1 MRTLAYNI
9 DPLLSENV
17 SHASQAQLN
26 AIAELAEGLP
36 QFRHLVLTT
45 SPELELTGSPAGL
58 ELQRLPIPGSL
69 FMSRKWMY
77 RKRLEKWLLSN
88 AVTAWITTDPNT
100 IWKNMGAPAILL
112 ANASQLLGG
121 LKLDRESGVS
131 RQQPDWMHSRL
142 IILPYEADR
151 QALLKAFPQLESKCR
166 VILPALEEPLEP
178 ISWSE
183 QEQVKLRYSGGRDY
197 FLYAGELAEEQE
209 LIHLLKAYSLV
220 KKWLMTGMPLILA
233 GPATDYTPTFEKLLA
248 KYKYRADVSVYSS
261 LETREIQELVA
272 GAYTLVLPSRHPDL
286 AYPLEWAF
294 AAGTPALSIDTPA
307 LNELAASA
315 TMTSPPGDQDQ
326 LAHNMMILYKDE
338 HKRSALIEAG
348 RKRAEI
354 LNRSFALE
362 QYRTA
367 IQKLLADIG

>member
-9 DPLLSENV
+9 DPLLAENV
-17 SHASQAQLN
+17 SHAAQAQLN
-26 AIAELAEGLP
+26 AIADLAEGLP
-36 QFRHLVLTT
+36 HFRHLVLTT
-45 SPELELTGSPAGL
+45 SPELELEGSSSLL
-58 ELQRLPIPGSL
+58 ELHRLPVPGSL

-77 RKRLEKWLLSN
+77 RKKLEKWLRSN
-88 AVTAWITTDPNT
+88 AIAAWITTDPGTVWN
-100 IWKNMGAPAILL
+100 NMGAPAILL
-112 ANASQLLGG
+112 ANARQLLGG
-121 LKLDRESGVS
+121 LKLHRDTGIS
-131 RQQPDWMHSRL
+131 RQQPDWIHAQL

-151 QALLKAFPQLESKCR
+151 QALLKAFPQLESKCK

-233 GPATDYTPTFEKLLA
+233 GPATDYTPTFEKMLA
-248 KYKYRADVSVYSS
+248 KYKYRADVSVYGS

-272 GAYTLVLPSRHPDL
+272 GAYTLVLPCRQPDL

-294 AAGTPALSIDTPA
+294 AAGTPALTIDNPA
-307 LNELAASA
+307 LNELADGA
-315 TMTSPPGDQDQ
+315 TMTSLPGDQDQ

-338 HKRSALIEAG
+338 HKRSVLIEAG

-354 LNRSFALE
+354 LNRKSALE
-362 QYRTA
+362 QYRAA
-367 IQKLLADIG
+367 IQELLTDIG